1 MKYGLISGGKKIRSK
16 IILDAGKL
24 FKVKEKN
31 SPEGMV
37 DELAQE
43 KYEVSPAS
51 EHKGSDNESD
61 EEETEVE
68 CFEYEGKKYLRD
80 GEGTV
85 YDSETHD
92 ALGTWD
98 GSKIEIYEE

>member
-1 MKYGLISGGKKIRSK
+1 MAEKEAAK
-16 IILDAGKL
+16 AAKL
-24 FKVKEKN
+24 AEKAAAKVEKN
-31 SPEGMV
+31 SPEPMV

-43 KYEVSPAS
+43 KYQVSPAS

-61 EEETEVE
+61 DEEETEVE
-68 CFEYEGKKYLRD
+68 CFEYNGKKYLRD

-85 YDSETHD
+85 YNSETHD

-98 GSKIEIYEE
+98 GSKIEFYEE